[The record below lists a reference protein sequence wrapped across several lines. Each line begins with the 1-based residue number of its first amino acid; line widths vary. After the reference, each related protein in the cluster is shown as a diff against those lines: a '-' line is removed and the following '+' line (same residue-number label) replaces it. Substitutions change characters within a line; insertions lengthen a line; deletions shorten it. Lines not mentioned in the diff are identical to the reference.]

1 MFMITDASKHRS
13 PLPHSRKSFATLAT
27 GLTVVA
33 ALCGAAAPAA
43 DDPYGDWVGT
53 LVKDQ
58 GHNCPVNG
66 TSLLQIQPKRMI
78 FTPEMGSLVL
88 RGKPDKAKQ
97 HYHAQL
103 VMEDANHKPLPMVF
117 EAHPVGDTF
126 EGVYGTPECR
136 AHITLK
142 RPESRSWKNFLGND

>member
-1 MFMITDASKHRS
+1 MTDTFKRRFSLLRPFNGAASC
-13 PLPHSRKSFATLAT
+13 AGLAVA
-27 GLTVVA
+27 GL
-33 ALCGAAAPAA
+33 LCGAAGSAA
-43 DDPYGDWVGT
+43 DDPYGDWIGT
-53 LVKDQ
+53 LVADQ

-66 TSLLQIQPKRMI
+66 VSLMQIEPKRII
-78 FTPEMGSLVL
+78 FAPETGSLVL
-88 RGKPDKAKQ
+88 RGKPNKETQ

-103 VMEDANHKPLPMVF
+103 LMQDANHKPLPMVF

-142 RPESRSWKNFLGND
+142 RPENRTWKNFLGNE